1 MFPYFDTMLQLSN
14 QMILII
20 SEYQKTSIN
29 NVMIGKE
36 LNKLVSY
43 YKIYLEYFKNK
54 TEMKRIY
61 EDLEKNYTK
70 KLKDIEGELQG
81 YFQRYYEDKIVK
93 EGKDKS

>member
-1 MFPYFDTMLQLSN
+1 MFPYFDTMLELSN
-14 QMILII
+14 RMILII
-20 SEYQKTSIN
+20 SEYQKISIN

-36 LNKLVSY
+36 LNKLVSF

-70 KLKDIEGELQG
+70 KLKDIEGELQS
-81 YFQRYYEDKIVK
+81 YFQRYY
-93 EGKDKS
+93 

>member
-70 KLKDIEGELQG
+70 KLKDI
-81 YFQRYYEDKIVK
+81 
-93 EGKDKS
+93 

>member
-61 EDLEKNYTK
+61 QDLEKNYTK
-70 KLKDIEGELQG
+70 KLKDI
-81 YFQRYYEDKIVK
+81 
-93 EGKDKS
+93 